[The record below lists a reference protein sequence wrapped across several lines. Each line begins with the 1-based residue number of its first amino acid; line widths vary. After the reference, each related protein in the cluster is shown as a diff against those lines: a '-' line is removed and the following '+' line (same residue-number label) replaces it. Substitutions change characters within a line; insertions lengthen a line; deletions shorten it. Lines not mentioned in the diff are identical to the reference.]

1 MGITQTSYPVISTD
15 GRPATGGALPHD
27 DTKERTMQAIRLEDL
42 ITDYNARRRELDRQG
57 AYFLGDINE
66 EEAERFSKALLIMA
80 VDRQGNP
87 SMPITVYINSGG
99 GSFGAGLAMMEMMY
113 KVKRDYGVT
122 VNTVVTGYAYSM
134 GAIILQ
140 AGDKRSMGEFSTLML
155 HGGSWVLS
163 GEDEKIFKDYHKLAE
178 HYKDIVGQLFARRS
192 GKHTARWWI
201 RYIYSGRDKFLT
213 AKECL
218 SLGLV
223 DEISQ
228 PLDPTLAKATGVKGM
243 DRVYH

>member
-1 MGITQTSYPVISTD
+1 
-15 GRPATGGALPHD
+15 
-27 DTKERTMQAIRLEDL
+27 MQVTRLEEL
-42 ITDYNARRRELDRQG
+42 LADYSARRKELDRQG

-66 EEAERFSKALLIMA
+66 EEAERFSKSLLLMA
-80 VDRQGNP
+80 IDRQGNP
-87 SMPITVYINSGG
+87 TLPITVYVNSGG
-99 GSFGAGLAMMEMMY
+99 GSFGAGIAIMEMMY
-113 KVKRDYGVT
+113 KVKRDYGVV

-178 HYKDIVGQLFARRS
+178 HYRSIVGQLFARRT
-192 GKHTARWWI
+192 GRHTARWWE

-213 AKECL
+213 ARECL
-218 SLGLV
+218 ALGLV

-228 PLDPTLAKATGVKGM
+228 PVDPTLRKASLAADVDK
-243 DRVYH
+243 VYH